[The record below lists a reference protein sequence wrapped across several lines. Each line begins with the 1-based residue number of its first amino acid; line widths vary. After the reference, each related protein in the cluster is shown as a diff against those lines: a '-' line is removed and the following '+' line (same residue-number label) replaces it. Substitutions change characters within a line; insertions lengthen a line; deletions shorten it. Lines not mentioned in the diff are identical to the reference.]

1 MKRTRILALLLAAV
15 VMVMM
20 AIILLPKDTEK
31 TQTQEPK
38 KEVIV
43 ARQAIP
49 AYAEITEEML
59 EKTEYPE
66 SAVAPNAVTDLSEAV
81 GCRSLVEISAKE
93 VLMSNHLLKQEDI
106 AGGLALLLDDG
117 MRAMSV
123 RVDDVTGISNLLKV
137 GNKVDVIVVLEVPEE
152 SLPEEEGEE
161 NAAPEPEAIPENPDE
176 EAPANDNVPVSKMIL
191 QNIEVV
197 ALNTALIGTAL
208 DDDGNPGYTT
218 VTLAVLPQDA
228 VSLALACREG
238 SVFLIE
244 RPQND
249 NEEVETT
256 LVKIE
261 DIIG

>member
-1 MKRTRILALLLAAV
+1 MKRTRILALLLAVV
-15 VMVMM
+15 VMIMM

-31 TQTQEPK
+31 AQTEEPK
-38 KEVIV
+38 KAVLV
-43 ARQAIP
+43 ARQTIP
-49 AYAEITEEML
+49 AYAEITEDML
-59 EKTEYPE
+59 ELVEYPE
-66 SAVAPNAVTDLSEAV
+66 SAVAPNAVTDLESAV

-123 RVDDVTGISNLLKV
+123 RVDNVTGVSNLLKV
-137 GNKVDVIVVLEVPEE
+137 GNKVDVIVVLEVPETA
-152 SLPEEEGEE
+152 LPEDEEE
-161 NAAPEPEAIPENPDE
+161 NAAAEPEQTAENPDE
-176 EAPANDNVPVSKMIL
+176 EEENDARVVVSKMLL

-197 ALNTALIGTAL
+197 ALNTALIGTSL

-228 VSLALACREG
+228 VSLALACNEG
-238 SVFLIE
+238 SVYLIE

-249 NEEVETT
+249 DAETET
-256 LVKIE
+256 DFIKIE
-261 DIIG
+261 DIVG